1 MTLIVSF
8 LFLFLF
14 FFFFRVSHSALCRG
28 WTGAVDVLDLEARRG
43 AFRGK
48 RPALAVSPHR
58 SPKPRSISIEEAR
71 PDVDLSANGVGY
83 DQSDHLGRDHPGDEV

>member
-1 MTLIVSF
+1 MLMVSF
-8 LFLFLF
+8 YLFLFCS
-14 FFFFRVSHSALCRG
+14 FFRVSHSTLISG